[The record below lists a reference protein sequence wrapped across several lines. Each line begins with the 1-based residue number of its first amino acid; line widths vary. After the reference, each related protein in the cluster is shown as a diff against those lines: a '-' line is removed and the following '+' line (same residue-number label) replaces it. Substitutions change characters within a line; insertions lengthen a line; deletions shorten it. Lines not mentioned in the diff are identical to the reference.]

1 MQHAKLLQ
9 QSLTLCD
16 PVDCSPPGSSV
27 HGHSPGRNT
36 GVGCHA
42 LHQGIFLTQGSN
54 SCLFCL
60 LHWQVGSLPLSHPG
74 NPSLWQ
80 DQESNPSL
88 TKSHALS
95 VIQFYLSNG
104 QPKLRRLILHFMGR
118 LQFSLLYKKLGF
130 YSLTFYYQAIFRFI
144 LWFSFIFILNHTYQ
158 GDQADNTH
166 IKTNILDGICQ
177 WLRVHGRKSQ

>member
-1 MQHAKLLQ
+1 M
-9 QSLTLCD
+9 
-16 PVDCSPPGSSV
+16 DCSPPGSSV

-42 LHQGIFLTQGSN
+42 LLQGIFPTQGGN
-54 SCLFCL
+54 SCLLCL

-80 DQESNPSL
+80 HQESSPSL

-95 VIQFYLSNG
+95 VIQFYLPNG
-104 QPKLRRLILHFMGR
+104 KAKLRRLILHFMGR
-118 LQFSLLYKKLGF
+118 LRFSLLYKKLGF
-130 YSLTFYYQAIFRFI
+130 YSITFYYQAIFRFT

-158 GDQADNTH
+158 GDQADNTY

-177 WLRVHGRKSQ
+177 WLRVHGGKSQ